1 MSMTA
6 LLCASI
12 AFQLKFVLFGKFSAM
27 DTSNS
32 RLSFVRGAFTLVEL
46 LVVIAII
53 GILIAML
60 LPAVQQVREAA
71 RRISCANNMR
81 QIALAVHNRESAL
94 GGFPVNQIGPGV
106 SNGSGGFGPG
116 YYSWLVP
123 ILPFLEMGN
132 LHDQFNLQINNGDGN
147 GVSNGFMVSSTH
159 PNAIAVS
166 TVVGTFLCPSAE
178 RPLDNSLVMGSANP
192 APGSYVGNAGWPNY
206 ATGFAG
212 ERATPGA
219 FNGVISL
226 EHPSSPVAWHQ
237 QGKVRFPDILDGTS
251 NTAMISERLIQT
263 AMSTAEIN
271 TGDERLKAYHILEHY
286 ETLAEIDAQF
296 TSSHVHANQSARIG
310 RSWSSGYPYA
320 APTYLHVKTP
330 NSKIGFYST
339 NPQQGDFIMT
349 PSSRHPGGVNVA
361 MTDASLHFVKDAIDR
376 ETWWSVGARDDG
388 RTIQFGF

>member
-1 MSMTA
+1 MS
-6 LLCASI
+6 
-12 AFQLKFVLFGKFSAM
+12 
-27 DTSNS
+27 TSDFKHRYPRS
-32 RLSFVRGAFTLVEL
+32 GFTLVEL

-94 GGFPVNQIGPGV
+94 GSFPVNQIGPGI

-123 ILPFLEMGN
+123 LLPYLEMGN
-132 LHDQFNLQINNGDGN
+132 LYDQFNLQINNGDGN
-147 GVSNGFMVSSTH
+147 GVSNGFMVSSSH
-159 PNAIAVS
+159 PNAAAVA
-166 TVVGTFLCPSAE
+166 TVVGTFLCPTAE
-178 RPLDNSLVMGSANP
+178 LPLDNSQVMGSANP
-192 APGSYVGNAGWPNY
+192 APGSYVGNAGWPSY
-206 ATGFAG
+206 AKGFAG
-212 ERATPGA
+212 ERPTPGA

-226 EHPSSPVAWHQ
+226 AHPSTPVAWHP
-237 QGKVRFPDILDGTS
+237 GGRVGFPDILDGTS
-251 NTAMISERLIQT
+251 NTTMVSERLIQT

-271 TGDERLKAYHILEHY
+271 SGDERMKAYHILERY

-339 NPQQGDFIMT
+339 SPQQGDFIMT

-361 MTDASLHFVKDAIDR
+361 MTDASLHFVKDGIDR

-388 RTIQFGF
+388 RTIIFDF